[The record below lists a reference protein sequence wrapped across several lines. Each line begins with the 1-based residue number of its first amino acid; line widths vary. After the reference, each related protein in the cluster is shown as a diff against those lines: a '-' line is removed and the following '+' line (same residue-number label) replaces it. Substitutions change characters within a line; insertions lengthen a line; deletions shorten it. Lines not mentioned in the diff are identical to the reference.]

1 MCLWKSV
8 SVYIDLV
15 RIRCTG
21 AGVRHAWWLCLRCAF
36 VWTGGKAMMCASA
49 AGGDD
54 LGFGLGFC
62 WWWWCLIWAA
72 EAPRLMII
80 RW

>member
-1 MCLWKSV
+1 MSLELGFCLYRSC
-8 SVYIDLV
+8 SDPVYG
-15 RIRCTG
+15 RW
-21 AGVRHAWWLCLRCAF
+21 VRHAWWLCLRCAF

>member
-1 MCLWKSV
+1 
-8 SVYIDLV
+8 
-15 RIRCTG
+15 
-21 AGVRHAWWLCLRCAF
+21 
-36 VWTGGKAMMCASA
+36 MMCASG

-62 WWWWCLIWAA
+62 WWWCLIWAA